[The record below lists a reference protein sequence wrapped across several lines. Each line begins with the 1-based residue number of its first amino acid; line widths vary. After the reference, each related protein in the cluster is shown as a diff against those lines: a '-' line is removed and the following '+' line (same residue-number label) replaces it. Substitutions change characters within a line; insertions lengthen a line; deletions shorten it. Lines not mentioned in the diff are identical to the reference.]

1 MTVTLGDTMIPQE
14 VNISGF
20 SWFLSSLIT
29 THQSF
34 SILLQRRIESY
45 IYIHVPFS
53 WGCHIS
59 FPGAW
64 NLMVSSTCLMIFV
77 WVFGHV
83 WICWERERGRERDS
97 CVWIPCSLMP
107 SLPFWAQVSFPLT
120 DIARP
125 RIPSRNRNKW
135 ARLKILHLKISHNH
149 KHHVVGTAVQVS
161 VWHFSATPIS
171 PKHPDI
177 ESTDPYIGIASQAA
191 LLERRPSLHGKQWTQ
206 RATARQV
213 PGSPG
218 EAQRSA
224 GSQQYATPDFQ
235 HFSVHLLGFLPV
247 ALILQIPGKIGMS
260 SESKVKFP
268 EQSGDC
274 PRGGSQEMHRKV
286 LTSSTFLCISSASC
300 QLPWSCRFQEKSEC
314 LPRARLSFRNNLA
327 IVLGEEVRRST
338 EKCWK
343 PAVRDSW
350 LPALFCASPRLPASC
365 LDLASSRNTEESDGH
380 FANHWVGPTV
390 LEDSGLQSTSCKQN
404 LQRSGIETM
413 KTQTC
418 CDLVRVL
425 HRCWY
430 RWMWP
435 VAWKGWKRAAAVC
448 SSPTRK
454 GMVSK
459 LPSPQQ
465 QPGTWSY
472 YWKSRASMP
481 RGCGRNSLI
490 SRRTRWHGDSC
501 QTGRKPEPSWPKR
514 IGRIGTRSWEATS
527 VQERLPRLH
536 QRHRY
541 VSNATD
547 SDSSAWKK
555 SSQQQEV
562 CERQWK

>member
-1 MTVTLGDTMIPQE
+1 
-14 VNISGF
+14 
-20 SWFLSSLIT
+20 
-29 THQSF
+29 
-34 SILLQRRIESY
+34 
-45 IYIHVPFS
+45 
-53 WGCHIS
+53 
-59 FPGAW
+59 
-64 NLMVSSTCLMIFV
+64 
-77 WVFGHV
+77 
-83 WICWERERGRERDS
+83 
-97 CVWIPCSLMP
+97 
-107 SLPFWAQVSFPLT
+107 
-120 DIARP
+120 
-125 RIPSRNRNKW
+125 
-135 ARLKILHLKISHNH
+135 
-149 KHHVVGTAVQVS
+149 
-161 VWHFSATPIS
+161 
-171 PKHPDI
+171 
-177 ESTDPYIGIASQAA
+177 
-191 LLERRPSLHGKQWTQ
+191 
-206 RATARQV
+206 
-213 PGSPG
+213 
-218 EAQRSA
+218 
-224 GSQQYATPDFQ
+224 
-235 HFSVHLLGFLPV
+235 
-247 ALILQIPGKIGMS
+247 MS

-274 PRGGSQEMHRKV
+274 PPGGSQEMHRKV

-300 QLPWSCRFQEKSEC
+300 QLPWSCRFQEQSEC

-343 PAVRDSW
+343 SAVRDSW

-365 LDLASSRNTEESDGH
+365 LDLASSRNTEESDCH

-390 LEDSGLQSTSCKQN
+390 LEDSDLQSTSCKQN

-481 RGCGRNSLI
+481 RGCGRTSLI

-501 QTGRKPEPSWPKR
+501 QTGRNQREPSWPKR
-514 IGRIGTRSWEATS
+514 PWNWQNWYEILGSNIRSGTPASAAPTPSIRVQCNGFWQLRMEEAFPTAGSLWTTMKKKQNFVIFVQVQFAMTNCHAKLQWQEWEEVGFKAK
-527 VQERLPRLH
+527 VVL
-536 QRHRY
+536 
-541 VSNATD
+541 D
-547 SDSSAWKK
+547 SDVQNCESAVQKALGEALTSFWPQVIVVAIHCPIWCLH
-555 SSQQQEV
+555 SSQSLMKRGNQLTNEDHTPTLKTAEQSTISSFNWCVES
-562 CERQWK
+562 